1 MAYCQLIDTVLLQ
14 DKQVQQ
20 LNSILLEVDS
30 KYGDETAHKVKMLYQ
45 INLEKDAPNSH
56 VEVCVAVYT
65 ELLRE
70 FTISKLLMGI
80 YFTTKYL
87 ALVQDLEHPSEDE
100 LVILRKRLS
109 DELKSIIKDISD
121 HPTRPWRPSWSTCL
135 VIAGG
140 LLSYFAYKV
149 LQERL

>member
-14 DKQVQQ
+14 DKQQVQQ

-30 KYGDETAHKVKMLYQ
+30 KYGDETARKVKMLYQ

-56 VEVCVAVYT
+56 VEVCGAVYT

-87 ALVQDLEHPSEDE
+87 ALVQDLERPSEDE

-109 DELKSIIKDISD
+109 DNLKFIIKD